1 MGESRDGVIRTS
13 VMVRRPLHTCVAR
26 RNPVTMPQRDLLSRR
41 RMRTSASSSSRSICG
56 RSSSLPRQDW
66 SDDGARDSAV
76 ARTPWCHVWQSSRVE
91 FTHSRHPHSLI
102 TPSLPHSLS
111 DSLPHAPVP
120 PLPLTPR
127 FLTHSVTLT
136 PSPPR
141 SSVCPCMPPP

>member
-1 MGESRDGVIRTS
+1 MGESRDGVVRTS

-41 RMRTSASSSSRSICG
+41 RTSASSSSRSICG

-66 SDDGARDSAV
+66 SETVRE
-76 ARTPWCHVWQSSRVE
+76 TPPLRERLWCHVWQSSRVE

-136 PSPPR
+136 PSPPL